1 MARQRGAW
9 TTLGVLMVAL
19 LLLGA
24 CGGNSSGGAV
34 SSPTAT
40 PTTSAATPTT
50 ASASPTSATPSPA
63 ATVTVTV
70 VPTFTT
76 VTATATATATQPA
89 PTVTTQPISDLGC
102 NYPQQTDA
110 LTAEDTLCFY
120 LASINSSN
128 WDAACAINTSVPCSQ
143 LQSGAVSSIW
153 SNVNI
158 PFSTATDAHPI
169 TFTGRTYQ
177 SSDAGRGGQNCT
189 DWNLTYM
196 MTPTTSAS
204 TGLTSWHITSSSGTS
219 SSC

>member
-1 MARQRGAW
+1 MTRRRAAG
-9 TTLGVLMVAL
+9 TTLGVLVVL
-19 LLLGA
+19 VVLSA
-24 CGGNSSGGAV
+24 CGSNSGGGG
-34 SSPTAT
+34 SSP
-40 PTTSAATPTT
+40 SPTT
-50 ASASPTSATPSPA
+50 AAASSAQTTPAPASPTSNTPSPA

-102 NYPQQTDA
+102 SYPQQTDA

-177 SSDAGRGGQNCT
+177 SSDEGRGGQNCT